1 MVNEPA
7 AILFFYGSLK
17 RGLSNHHRV
26 AGQAYLADAVTVPAY
41 RIVEIGQYGG
51 MIRDDANGLA
61 VRGELW
67 AVDAKCL
74 AELDEFEMGEGL
86 WARMP
91 VEIAGHFGVQSY
103 CWTGPKPTAGRSG
116 AVWPFEAAES

>member
-1 MVNEPA
+1 MSEPA

-26 AGQAYLADAVTVPAY
+26 AGQTYLGDAITIPAY
-41 RIVEIGQYGG
+41 RIIEIEQYGG

-61 VRGELW
+61 VTGELW

-74 AELDEFEMGEGL
+74 ADLDEFEMGEGL

-91 VEIAGHFGVQSY
+91 VNIAGHDGVQSY
-103 CWTGPKPTAGRSG
+103 CWTGAVPAGGRSG
-116 AVWPFEAAES
+116 AVWPFERAEQ

>member
-1 MVNEPA
+1 VDEPA

-26 AGQAYLADAVTVPAY
+26 AGQAHLADAATIPSY
-41 RIVEIGQYGG
+41 RIVEIGHYGG

-61 VRGELW
+61 VCGELW

-74 AELDEFEMGEGL
+74 AELDEFEMGEGF
-86 WARMP
+86 WARIP
-91 VEIAGHFGVQSY
+91 VEIAGHSGVQSY
-103 CWTGPKPTAGRSG
+103 CWTGPAPAGGRTG
-116 AVWPFEAAES
+116 AEWPFEAAES